1 MVNDITRSNHVMPL
15 RGGLQ
20 QGRPSLS
27 LPPLLSLYIL
37 FSQDN
42 DVQTVTEE
50 PI

>member
-27 LPPLLSLYIL
+27 LLSFHIL

-50 PI
+50 PL